1 MKLRNIFQEVGK
13 YLLIFSIHIYDIQEK
28 GKYYDGNSTG
38 KICFKIRKNKDD
50 SEFDKK
56 INNINNKIGN
66 IGCKVT
72 SQGEKS
78 NRRRT

>member
-1 MKLRNIFQEVGK
+1 MKLRNISPEVGK
-13 YLLIFSIHIYDIQEK
+13 FLFNFRIHIYDVQEK

-38 KICFKIRKNKDD
+38 KICFKIRKNNDD

-56 INNINNKIGN
+56 ISNINNKIEQ
-66 IGCKVT
+66 IGCKVK